1 MERTIN
7 FIQVVY
13 EYYKN
18 EPPYSDFTLEE
29 LLEKEIP
36 TGKKAASVPV
46 AEFEQARQDFTKDFR
61 DIVRIFCIE
70 DFIEDFKIN
79 GEYQFTF
86 ADRDFLVTLV
96 NHYRTKQAWIKALKK
111 AFNYP
116 LDKRNFENLNREY
129 FCKFQH
135 SGELIAELRFAVEG
149 FLEMYNRLETISKDA
164 KKKFEQTIQIATQYP
179 IMAFKQFFSNRIFD
193 MCTSAIT
200 LEDVTHSLDGVI
212 LNDYYQWLHT
222 TASQLDSVIS
232 NAQDS
237 LIAIRKER
245 AKEFQNAMN
254 KEAELRIV
262 SECAERLNQ
271 YVREHCPEA
280 LDEHDEWEDS
290 SMKRTLAESKKQ
302 RTKNSRHRQVWK
314 DALMN
319 EQKNH
324 PEAFE
329 IMAKFYNII

>member
-7 FIQVVY
+7 FIQVIY

-135 SGELIAELRFAVEG
+135 SDELIAELRFAVEG

-164 KKKFEQTIQIATQYP
+164 KKKI
-179 IMAFKQFFSNRIFD
+179 
-193 MCTSAIT
+193 
-200 LEDVTHSLDGVI
+200 
-212 LNDYYQWLHT
+212 
-222 TASQLDSVIS
+222 
-232 NAQDS
+232 
-237 LIAIRKER
+237 
-245 AKEFQNAMN
+245 
-254 KEAELRIV
+254 
-262 SECAERLNQ
+262 
-271 YVREHCPEA
+271 
-280 LDEHDEWEDS
+280 
-290 SMKRTLAESKKQ
+290 
-302 RTKNSRHRQVWK
+302 
-314 DALMN
+314 
-319 EQKNH
+319 
-324 PEAFE
+324 
-329 IMAKFYNII
+329 

>member
-29 LLEKEIP
+29 LLEKEIL

-46 AEFEQARQDFTKDFR
+46 TEFEQARQDFTKDFR

-116 LDKRNFENLNREY
+116 LDKRNFENLNLEY

-135 SGELIAELRFAVEG
+135 SDELIAELRFAVEG
-149 FLEMYNRLETISKDA
+149 FLADHTNRNTVSNHGV
-164 KKKFEQTIQIATQYP
+164 QTI
-179 IMAFKQFFSNRIFD
+179 FF
-193 MCTSAIT
+193 
-200 LEDVTHSLDGVI
+200 E
-212 LNDYYQWLHT
+212 
-222 TASQLDSVIS
+222 
-232 NAQDS
+232 
-237 LIAIRKER
+237 
-245 AKEFQNAMN
+245 
-254 KEAELRIV
+254 
-262 SECAERLNQ
+262 
-271 YVREHCPEA
+271 
-280 LDEHDEWEDS
+280 
-290 SMKRTLAESKKQ
+290 
-302 RTKNSRHRQVWK
+302 
-314 DALMN
+314 
-319 EQKNH
+319 
-324 PEAFE
+324 
-329 IMAKFYNII
+329 